1 MKIAVIAGGTG
12 AAKLVEGLV
21 RIEDPSSISIIVNVG
36 DDTEMHGLYICP
48 DFDMI
53 AYTMA
58 GIIDPVK
65 KWGIAD
71 DTFQCLGMLQNY
83 DPASSWFNLGDKDLA
98 THVFRTRLLK
108 EGATLTIV
116 AGKILAALH
125 VEARL
130 LPCTDD
136 RLRTIIRSG
145 TDFLDFQHYFVKE
158 HAEPVAD
165 EIIFD
170 GSEIAKATPEVMVA
184 LDGADKIV
192 IAPSNP
198 YLSIDPIL
206 AIDDIKQ
213 ALVRRKDDVAFVSP
227 VVAGDAIK
235 GPTVKIMKERGLDP
249 SCVSVAQHY
258 QSIATSAFIDI
269 QDEAFQGDVEALG
282 YYVHVSDT
290 IMDNLEKKENLA
302 RFIVSELC

>member
-1 MKIAVIAGGTG
+1 
-12 AAKLVEGLV
+12 
-21 RIEDPSSISIIVNVG
+21 
-36 DDTEMHGLYICP
+36 MHGLYICP

-53 AYTMA
+53 AYTLA
-58 GIIDPVK
+58 GVIDPVK
-65 KWGIAD
+65 KWGIVD
-71 DTFQCLGMLQNY
+71 DTFQCLGMLNSY

-98 THVFRTRLLK
+98 THLFRTRSLK
-108 EGATLTIV
+108 DGNRLTTV
-116 AGKILAALH
+116 ASKILEALH

-145 TDFLDFQHYFVKE
+145 TEFLDFQHYFVKE

-170 GSEIAKATPEVMVA
+170 GSDIAKATPEVMAA
-184 LDGADKIV
+184 LQDVDKII

-198 YLSIDPIL
+198 FLSIDPIL

-213 ALVRRKDDVAFVSP
+213 SLVRRVNDVAFVSP

-235 GPTVKIMKERGLDP
+235 GPTVKIMRERGLDP
-249 SCVSVAQHY
+249 SCISVAQHY
-258 QSIATSAFIDI
+258 RGIAASAFIDV
-269 QDEAFQGDVEALG
+269 QDEAFRGDIEAFG
-282 YYVHVSDT
+282 YQVHVSDT
-290 IMDNLEKKENLA
+290 IMDNMEKKENLA
-302 RFIVSELC
+302 RFIIDS

>member
-1 MKIAVIAGGTG
+1 MKVAILAGGTG
-12 AAKLVEGLV
+12 AAKLVEGFMQ
-21 RIEDPSSISIIVNVG
+21 IEAPSNISVVVNVG

-65 KWGIAD
+65 KWGIVG
-71 DTFQCLGMLQNY
+71 DTFQCLGMLNSY

-108 EGATLTIV
+108 DGNTLTAI
-116 AGKILAALH
+116 AGKILDRLH

-136 RLRTIIRSG
+136 RVRTIIRSG
-145 TDFLDFQHYFVKE
+145 TNFLDFQHYFVKE

-170 GSEIAKATPEVMVA
+170 GSETAKATPDVMEA
-184 LDGADKIV
+184 LHTADKII

-206 AIDDIKQ
+206 AVDDIKQ
-213 ALVRRKDDVAFVSP
+213 ALVRRKQDVAFVSP

-235 GPTVKIMKERGLDP
+235 GPTVKIMREQGLDP

-258 QSIATSAFIDI
+258 QEIAAEAFIDV
-269 QDEAFQGDVEALG
+269 QDDIFQGNVEALG
-282 YYVHVSDT
+282 YHVHVSDT
-290 IMDNLEKKENLA
+290 IMGSMEKKENLA
-302 RFIVSELC
+302 HFIVSELS